1 MGCAPNSKIEES
13 SKYVSRMPR
22 RWCIGFTTK
31 SSCLL
36 LTTGFVV
43 RQIRARGANSKCPEC
58 ASFTES
64 PVSFCA
70 SPECLQV
77 FCSNEHQKRP
87 WEGQEAVLRRAIT
100 KRCHPAMP
108 SNHNIT
114 SVDALVN
121 CHRVTQST
129 TFIVEK
135 SELLSQL
142 CPSLSI

>member
-1 MGCAPNSKIEES
+1 MRVVHWLDHQEFLP
-13 SKYVSRMPR
+13 
-22 RWCIGFTTK
+22 FTHNRFCCTSNK
-31 SSCLL
+31 
-36 LTTGFVV
+36 
-43 RQIRARGANSKCPEC
+43 RARGANSKCPGC
-58 ASFTES
+58 ASFTEP

-108 SNHNIT
+108 SNHSIT